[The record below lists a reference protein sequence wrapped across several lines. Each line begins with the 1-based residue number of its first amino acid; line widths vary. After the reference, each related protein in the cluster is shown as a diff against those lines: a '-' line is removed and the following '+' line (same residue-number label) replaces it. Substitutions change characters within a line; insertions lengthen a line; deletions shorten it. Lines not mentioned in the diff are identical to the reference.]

1 MRIDNESSE
10 LEQFKPLFRD
20 LPGLEST
27 KLQQSDLSETGS
39 AEPKEVDGSEAK
51 PPPAFQACEVLP
63 SLNSVSQTDKQN
75 VYLDVNDNKIKVAAI
90 AKGAVGEK
98 PECTDVTFQV
108 LSNRHLE
115 VKFQKVEYDDRVLMK
130 VTL

>member
-39 AEPKEVDGSEAK
+39 AEPEEVDGSEAK
-51 PPPAFQACEVLP
+51 PPPAFQACEIQP
-63 SLNSVSQTDKQN
+63 SVKSVSQIDKQK
-75 VYLDVNDNKIKVAAI
+75 VCLDVNDDKTKVSAI
-90 AKGAVGEK
+90 ARDEVGKK
-98 PECTDVTFQV
+98 PKCTDVTFQV
-108 LSNRHLE
+108 SSNRHLE
-115 VKFQKVEYDDRVLMK
+115 VKF
-130 VTL
+130 